1 MNSYFTGFIWGWG
14 RCLGAKRT
22 WVHRTWLW
30 NFQKCRIIGVT
41 KGHNPYLPYLC
52 CKILHQFFQDSI
64 KLATKN
70 TDLSCVSTF
79 WQFCSPQGKGHEH
92 EALVMLGLPHV
103 AHTNNWVHKWPWR
116 CYSSLGN
123 LPHFPWKFTRKK
135 KNTSSGKAWE
145 KNLPLSAPSC
155 SHPEQCRI
163 TTSPSSLLTTHS
175 GQCVQNCSL
184 TLAVNFQQLEPIL
197 LLC

>member
-135 KNTSSGKAWE
+135 KIPAVGKHGKRIYHSQHPLVVIQNSAVSPH
-145 KNLPLSAPSC
+145 LPLLSWQPIQANV
-155 SHPEQCRI
+155 CR
-163 TTSPSSLLTTHS
+163 TAL
-175 GQCVQNCSL
+175 
-184 TLAVNFQQLEPIL
+184 
-197 LLC
+197 